1 MGRSK
6 TIVELNAH
14 RLRRLNDQ
22 LLKVGLVESERAA
35 FIQSATLTKKGGARR
50 RAGQGCRDDDE
61 EGCEN
66 DSKDGGSGDGADG
79 DGRVGGLGGHA

>member
-1 MGRSK
+1 MLTGPTLAEAWAMGRSK

-35 FIQSATLTKKGGARR
+35 FIQSATLTKKG
-50 RAGQGCRDDDE
+50 D
-61 EGCEN
+61 
-66 DSKDGGSGDGADG
+66 
-79 DGRVGGLGGHA
+79 LL